1 MSGSRTRSDGR
12 TVHRIEFEVDW
23 PPGHVACYVLTGE
36 DPVLVDAGMPTDDD
50 SDHDREATFRDGLD
64 AVGLDPAD
72 VDHLLLTHPHVD
84 HVGQVPTVLEA
95 ADPTIHAPAGVE
107 ERFAR
112 NVDALAERVRENS
125 RSAGL
130 TGDQLESA
138 VDVATQ
144 SLRRDAQLLPAD
156 QVDHWIADDE
166 RFTVG
171 KYDIHAVHAPGHQAD
186 HLCYELELDGEH
198 VLLAGDMAMEPFR
211 GVAIHD
217 GLDDGV
223 SEAFDAFYGAL
234 DRLGELDIDR
244 VYPGHGAVHEEFQS
258 VLDRDRGS
266 LDRRLEGVT
275 EALETDV
282 RTVPGVAVSIAGD
295 RPVRYILPEAFS
307 ALAHLERV
315 GRATVTVEDGVRY
328 YDPV

>member
-1 MSGSRTRSDGR
+1 MSESRTRSDA
-12 TVHRIEFEVDW
+12 VLHRIEFEVDW
-23 PPGHVACYVLTGE
+23 PPGHVACYVLLGE
-36 DPVLVDAGMPTDDD
+36 ELVLVDAGMPTEDD
-50 SDHDREATFRDGLD
+50 SDHDREATLRDGL
-64 AVGLDPAD
+64 AAAGLEPAD

-95 ADPTIHAPAGVE
+95 ADPTVHVPAGVE

-112 NVDALAERVRENS
+112 DVDALAERVRENS

-138 VDVATQ
+138 VDMATE
-144 SLRRDAQLLPAD
+144 SLRRDSGLLPAD
-156 QVDHWIADDE
+156 RVDHWIADDE
-166 RFTVG
+166 TFTIG
-171 KYDIHAVHAPGHQAD
+171 DHALHAVHAPGHQAD
-186 HLCYELELDGEH
+186 HLCYELELDGENA
-198 VLLAGDMAMEPFR
+198 LLAGDMAMEPFR

-223 SEAFDAFYGAL
+223 FDAFGAFYGAL
-234 DRLGELDIDR
+234 DRLSELDVDR
-244 VYPGHGAVHEEFQS
+244 VYPGHGVVHDEFQR

-275 EALETDV
+275 EALENGV
-282 RTVPGVAVSIAGD
+282 RTVPGVAVSIAGE

-307 ALAHLERV
+307 ALAYLEQE

-328 YDPV
+328 YDPA